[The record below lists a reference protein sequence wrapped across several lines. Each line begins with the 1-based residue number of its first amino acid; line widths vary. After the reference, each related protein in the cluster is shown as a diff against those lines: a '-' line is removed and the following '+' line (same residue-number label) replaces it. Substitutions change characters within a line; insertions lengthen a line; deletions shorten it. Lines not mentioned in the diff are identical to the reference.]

1 VAACPTMAGM
11 DEHKGIVHSA
21 TDLFLS
27 STRALVEQLAQ
38 VGSASAQAVLPDPVV
53 SSANRVLDS
62 LRSVIESAP
71 QVSAE
76 LEIIVKEI
84 QAKRLTIQAITAELA
99 VLDDQLR
106 ILERSLA
113 PLQAWSTQW
122 SKVQHSLL
130 HALDQAEDGGGSD

>member
-1 VAACPTMAGM
+1 MAACPTMAGM